1 MWFQSLTQSSS
12 ICLCWRLLAASED
25 VSGGL
30 EGGES
35 SRWPQR
41 FCSEEVLH
49 LSYGSCLVYKT
60 SPACPACLLLQ
71 GEAAVGV
78 QLGYLENRMLS
89 WSPGSLKKCWMDG
102 REDFKTLFGDFDL
115 QTLDFNLVGVVVVLG
130 LQLPELGVSLFG
142 LLIIILILRLLFFVV
157 FALHFWASDGL
168 LGMGVP
174 SDASRLRNGLSA
186 GEGADSASG
195 SIASSATGGLLY
207 ANSFG
212 NSTSRNL
219 N

>member
-1 MWFQSLTQSSS
+1 VHAIWANAPPRWSRYNVCTYVHVWTKLVRPPIPIMWFQSLTQSSS

-115 QTLDFNLVGVVVVLG
+115 QTLDFR
-130 LQLPELGVSLFG
+130 PC
-142 LLIIILILRLLFFVV
+142 R
-157 FALHFWASDGL
+157 
-168 LGMGVP
+168 
-174 SDASRLRNGLSA
+174 
-186 GEGADSASG
+186 SG
-195 SIASSATGGLLY
+195 SCAWAPTPRARSFPLRPPHHHTHTPPPLLRGVCF
-207 ANSFG
+207 AFLG
-212 NSTSRNL
+212 F
-219 N
+219 